1 MSIHLYR
8 HNEDAY
14 QAAERMLDEKGMAA
28 VIHPTGSGKSMI
40 AFKLA
45 ERHSES
51 HFLWLS
57 PSEYIYQTQLENTG
71 LAFPNI
77 AYMSYS
83 RLMKNEDCIET
94 LHPDYIILDEF
105 HRCGA
110 AEWGRSVKKLLDT
123 YPEAKRLG
131 LSATNI
137 RYLDNQRNMAVEI
150 FEGNIASE
158 MTLGEAIIRGIL
170 PEPKYVIAMYSYKKE
185 LDQLKKR
192 IKNLSNKGLIE
203 ENQKLLEQLRRA
215 LEQAD
220 GLDDVFAKHMTKK
233 NGKYILFCS
242 SKEHMDE
249 MKDHAGEWFHKVDQ
263 NPHIYTAFYNN
274 AATSKEFAAFKA
286 DDSSHLKLLYCID
299 MLNEGIHVDDVDGV
313 ILLRPTVSPIIYMQ
327 QIGRALSAGSGETPV
342 IFDLVNNFDSLYC
355 VDCLQNEMQ
364 EARVLFPSIYGKSS
378 RVEDRFRIID
388 ETKDSRKLFLRLQ
401 DNLNSAWEVYY
412 AAARQWYEATGHL
425 KVPKGYVTPSGLT
438 LGSWIQTQRKVH
450 GGRKA
455 GSLNPERIRLLEKI
469 GMIWTVSDYK
479 WDEAVREL
487 QKYHDKYGNLDIKAR
502 YVTEDGWA
510 LGKWVSNLRIK
521 VKKYGLEQ
529 TLTEEQQSQL
539 EALGMIWDKSKENWD
554 RYFEAA
560 ETYYRENGNL
570 DVPVKYTTEDGIPL
584 GRWLSNLRHQL
595 LVRDRQSAL
604 SDEQRQQL
612 RSIGLQDESKPEQ
625 QWNMKYDLARAYY
638 EEHGNLNVPAAYAVD
653 GVKLGRWIANIRAK
667 RKHPESS
674 GMVLD
679 DTRIRQMDLIGM
691 DWK

>member
-150 FEGNIASE
+150 FDGNIASE

>member
-220 GLDDVFAKHMTKK
+220 GLDDVFAKHMSKK

-249 MKDHAGEWFHKVDQ
+249 MKDQAGEWFHKVDQ

-364 EARVLFPSIYGKSS
+364 EARVLFPSSYGKGS
-378 RVEDRFRIID
+378 RFEDRFRIID

-425 KVPKGYVTPSGLT
+425 KVPKAYVTPSGLT

-455 GSLNPERIRLLEKI
+455 GSLNPERIHLLEKI

-487 QKYHDKYGNLDIKAR
+487 QKYYDKYGNLDIKAR

-560 ETYYRENGNL
+560 ETYYRANGNL
-570 DVPVKYTTEDGIPL
+570 DVPVKYITEEGIPL

-604 SDEQRQQL
+604 SDEQRKQL

-625 QWNMKYDLARAYY
+625 QWNMKYDLARVYY

-691 DWK
+691 NWK

>member
-14 QAAERMLDEKGMAA
+14 QAAERILDEKGMAA

-185 LDQLKKR
+185 LEQLKKR

-220 GLDDVFAKHMTKK
+220 GLDDVFAKHMSKK
-233 NGKYILFCS
+233 SGKYILFCS

-249 MKDHAGEWFHKVDQ
+249 MKDQAGEWFHKVDQ

-313 ILLRPTVSPIIYMQ
+313 VLLRPTVSPIIYMQ

-364 EARVLFPSIYGKSS
+364 EARVLFPSIYGKNS
-378 RVEDRFRIID
+378 RFEDRFRIID

-455 GSLNPERIRLLEKI
+455 GSLNPERIHLLEKI

-560 ETYYRENGNL
+560 ETYYRANGNL
-570 DVPVKYTTEDGIPL
+570 DVPVKYVTEDGIPL
-584 GRWLSNLRHQL
+584 GRWLSSLRHQL

-604 SDEQRQQL
+604 SDEQRKQL
-612 RSIGLQDESKPEQ
+612 RSIGLRDESKPEQ